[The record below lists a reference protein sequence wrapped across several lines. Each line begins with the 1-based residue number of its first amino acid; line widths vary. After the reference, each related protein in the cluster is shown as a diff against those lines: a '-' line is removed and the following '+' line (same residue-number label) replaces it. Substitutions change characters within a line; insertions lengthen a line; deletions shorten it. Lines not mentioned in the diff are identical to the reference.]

1 MFQAFGKISDEEIG
15 GGSIT
20 CSTQFPLSQIM
31 RILYLSQE
39 IIILELS
46 VKSPSVA
53 PLISS
58 AFTPYPLFQWYPQS
72 KEILLNLGMK
82 CWNSAFNAQGSRVII
97 VVAQVGPV
105 KIYVAAVEALR
116 KRAKTGWTS
125 VYHQNWWKKLV
136 WIPVIFPFVK
146 FSCPVMGLMSYYA
159 KTGRSRPLLLAWLYR
174 QLMWLLVIPNTY
186 LYGQS
191 AQIFLSLKSWE
202 VLSFPGDDVIAS

>member
-82 CWNSAFNAQGSRVII
+82 C
-97 VVAQVGPV
+97 
-105 KIYVAAVEALR
+105 
-116 KRAKTGWTS
+116 
-125 VYHQNWWKKLV
+125 
-136 WIPVIFPFVK
+136 
-146 FSCPVMGLMSYYA
+146 
-159 KTGRSRPLLLAWLYR
+159 
-174 QLMWLLVIPNTY
+174 
-186 LYGQS
+186 
-191 AQIFLSLKSWE
+191 
-202 VLSFPGDDVIAS
+202 